1 VRHLL
6 LRVADAA
13 LLLWIVTTL
22 TFALLHLAPGDPA
35 TLLIAPTATAA
46 EVSLLRAQLGLDAP
60 LPLQYARWLS
70 GVLQGD
76 LGQSL
81 ARAMP
86 VRTVI
91 AEALPVSVF
100 LGGVSLGL
108 SFVLGTAL
116 GVVQA
121 LRAGRRADRLLSL
134 VSVTLYAA
142 PGFWLALAL
151 VALFTSGAAVLGL
164 PGWIRLPA
172 FGMQSPGAGDAVT
185 LERPGTPR
193 RVAPARVIDPRS
205 GRRGPLRP
213 AIHP

>member
-1 VRHLL
+1 MRHLL

-60 LPLQYARWLS
+60 LPLQYVRWLS

-121 LRAGRRADRLLSL
+121 LRAGRRADCLLSL

-151 VALFTSGAAVLGL
+151 VALFTSGAAVLKTSNM
-164 PGWIRLPA
+164 RLIWP
-172 FGMQSPGAGDAVT
+172 PT
-185 LERPGTPR
+185 
-193 RVAPARVIDPRS
+193 RS
-205 GRRGPLRP
+205 TRAGPLP
-213 AIHP
+213 L